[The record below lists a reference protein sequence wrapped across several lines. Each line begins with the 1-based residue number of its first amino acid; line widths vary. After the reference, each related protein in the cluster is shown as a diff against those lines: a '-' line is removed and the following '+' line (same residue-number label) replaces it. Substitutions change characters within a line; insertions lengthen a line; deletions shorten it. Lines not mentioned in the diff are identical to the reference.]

1 MKINFTRDHAI
12 GLLIGVV
19 SPLVFL
25 PVVLLILSYAQNT
38 SFEYLWQ
45 QVVQF
50 PEYRSKYVSLALI
63 SNLPWFY
70 LFLNRDRFNIT
81 RGIILGMIVYVPY
94 MIYVNWIS

>member
-1 MKINFTRDHAI
+1 MRINFTREHAI

-25 PVVLLILSYAQNT
+25 PLVLMILSFTQNT

-50 PEYRSKYVSLALI
+50 PEYRSKYISLALI
-63 SNLPWFY
+63 SNLVWFY
-70 LFLNRDRFNIT
+70 LFLNREKYNYSY
-81 RGIILGMIVYVPY
+81 GIILGMIVFVPY
-94 MIYVNWIS
+94 MIYANWIL

>member
-1 MKINFTRDHAI
+1 MRINFTREHAI

-25 PVVLLILSYAQNT
+25 PLVLLILSFTQNT

-50 PEYRSKYVSLALI
+50 PEYRSKYISLALI
-63 SNLPWFY
+63 SNLVWFY
-70 LFLNRDRFNIT
+70 LFLNREKYNYSY
-81 RGIILGMIVYVPY
+81 GIILGMIVFVPY
-94 MIYVNWIS
+94 MIYANWIL

>member
-25 PVVLLILSYAQNT
+25 PVVLLILSFTQNT

-50 PEYRSKYVSLALI
+50 PEYRSKYISLALI
-63 SNLPWFY
+63 SNLIWFY
-70 LFLNRDRFNIT
+70 IFLNKEKYNFSY
-81 RGIILGMIVYVPY
+81 GIILGMIVFVPY
-94 MIYVNWIS
+94 MIYANWIL